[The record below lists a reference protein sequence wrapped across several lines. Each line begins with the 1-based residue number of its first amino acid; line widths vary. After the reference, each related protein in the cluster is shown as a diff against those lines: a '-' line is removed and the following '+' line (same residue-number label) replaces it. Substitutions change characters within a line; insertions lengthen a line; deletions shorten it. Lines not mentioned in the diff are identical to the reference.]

1 MSLSDGYDT
10 DMRKASISDEVYEAA
25 LVGGDPS
32 NANADVVVEFV
43 QGIRNEVKV
52 IGLPLG
58 SEAHIL
64 AAAATTPHLPSSA
77 AAFSAS
83 VSPRRLR
90 ARLAVVVA
98 SMMALLLA
106 TAGVGLAANDAVP
119 GDPLYGLDRAM
130 ERVGLG
136 NGQAHERLAEA
147 VALAEAGQLGR
158 GLNHAAATVATL
170 PDQAQ
175 AMLAEQALSDAAARI
190 LEDGKAPTGVSELLS
205 HLASLVRTDDGQVIA
220 TIAQEIRDTVER
232 GGSEVPAG
240 PPTSTPGRPEGL
252 PGRGPG
258 N

>member
-1 MSLSDGYDT
+1 
-10 DMRKASISDEVYEAA
+10 MRKASIFDEVYEAA

-32 NANADVVVEFV
+32 DANADVVVEFV

-64 AAAATTPHLPSSA
+64 AAAATPPLPSLA

-170 PDQAQ
+170 PDQAE

-205 HLASLVRTDDGQVIA
+205 HLASLVGTDDGQGIA

-232 GGSEVPAG
+232 GGSEAPAG